1 VALRSGR
8 YHNIK
13 HHKDAADQKK
23 AAVIAKMG
31 VLITMAVQSGG
42 GPNPAD
48 NPRLRLALSK
58 ARAAMMNNE
67 AIERAIKKA
76 SGIGAEGK
84 QLVEVTYEGYAPG
97 GIAVVVEATTDN
109 RNRTA
114 PELKKMFEVHGGAI
128 GAPGC
133 VAWQFKPRAVFL
145 VTAADDTPVME
156 ALLAGGADA
165 LDLRPLDGGIEI
177 LAEPRD
183 YDAILKA
190 LQAANLPVVRSELTR
205 LSETSVA
212 PSDPTVLEQVQD
224 LLDDLDDHPDVQE
237 VYHNAVLPFGADPDA

>member
-1 VALRSGR
+1 MALRSGR

-31 VLITMAVQSGG
+31 VLITMAVQTGG

-76 SGIGAEGK
+76 MGGGPDGK
-84 QLVEVTYEGYAPG
+84 QLADVTYEGYAPG
-97 GIAVVVEATTDN
+97 GVAVVVEALTDN

-114 PELKKMFEVHGGAI
+114 PELKKMFEVHGGSI

-133 VAWQFKPRAVFL
+133 VAWQFKPRSVC
-145 VTAADDTPVME
+145 VVDCTDDNRVLE
-156 ALLAGGADA
+156 ALLEGGADA
-165 LDLRPLDGGIEI
+165 LDVAIEPGEGVSVI
-177 LAEPRD
+177 AEVKD
-183 YDAILKA
+183 HDAILKA
-190 LQAANLPVVRSELTR
+190 LAVAKLTVKRSDLTR
-205 LSETSVA
+205 IPDTAVDITDPAVA
-212 PSDPTVLEQVQD
+212 EAVQA
-224 LLDDLDDHPDVQE
+224 LLDDLDDHNDVQAAL
-237 VYHNAVLPFGADPDA
+237 HNAVFPAT